1 MRRPGRRSFLNN
13 KLVYI
18 LTLFAYV
25 VRVND
30 RSTEIIDAAYVC
42 FTRHGAR
49 RTTMHDLADQAGISR
64 PALYQYF
71 RSKEDVFRSLVDRL
85 LASALAA
92 SESAAAAEG
101 QPEERLA
108 GILSAKLALV
118 MQIWRDSPAHA
129 AELLSVDTRA
139 SSEVLGRY
147 EESMHLL
154 LTRTLQE
161 FYPAADA
168 REAAEI
174 LLAFTRGLEAGV
186 ADPAAL
192 PARLRRGVDVFVAG
206 FDTLTTAKEQS

>member
-1 MRRPGRRSFLNN
+1 
-13 KLVYI
+13 
-18 LTLFAYV
+18 
-25 VRVND
+25 
-30 RSTEIIDAAYVC
+30 
-42 FTRHGAR
+42 
-49 RTTMHDLADQAGISR
+49 MHDLADQAGISR

-92 SESAAAAEG
+92 SERAAAAEG
-101 QPEERLA
+101 RPEERLA

-147 EESMHLL
+147 EESMHHL

-168 REAAEI
+168 REGAEI

-192 PARLRRGVDVFVAG
+192 PDRLRRGVDVFVAG
-206 FDTLTTAKEQS
+206 FNTLTTAKEQP